1 MRGIWRFLG
10 ILLALYSV
18 PAFLFGSV
26 LVLLVAALPPHEAA
40 KLPEE
45 LAFLRE
51 GGPLTRVLGDFLMVL
66 GAFALIEGRKS
77 RILFLRPFRSVANR
91 VVMDEFSARF
101 GGRLSIV
108 ALDDGEIS
116 APNSTWREKLV
127 GGLVFVPVGIMLLLV
142 AIASGVTM
150 ARELSG
156 SFPSAVEIGEHFAEL
171 GITVF
176 FGITAAVSV
185 RKGFVFLFPLSN
197 RMHVSSRGD
206 LLRAVIKIKQ
216 LARYRPRFYST
227 RSLVFSSS
235 DAWWR
240 TCVEKFAAKCDY
252 VLIDLSQM
260 TDNIAWELAN
270 LKSRMPDRF
279 IVLLDEGA
287 ELPDGI
293 RTEPVIRY
301 RDTAGGGKDALASIF
316 KLIREAGT
324 RGSRLQRR
332 FR

>member
-1 MRGIWRFLG
+1 MRGIWRFFG

-18 PAFLFGSV
+18 PAFLFGSF
-26 LVLLVAALPPHEAA
+26 LVLLVAALPPDEAA
-40 KLPEE
+40 KLPKEM
-45 LAFLRE
+45 AFLRE
-51 GGPLTRVLGDFLMVL
+51 GMPLTRVVGHFLIIL
-66 GAFALIEGRKS
+66 GAFALIEGRKR

-127 GGLVFVPVGIMLLLV
+127 GGLVFVPVGIMLFLV

-150 ARELSG
+150 ARELPG
-156 SFPSAVEIGEHFAEL
+156 SFPSAVKMGEHFTEAV
-171 GITVF
+171 ITVF
-176 FGITAAVSV
+176 FGIAAAVSV

-197 RMHVSSRGD
+197 RMHVSSRRD
-206 LLRAVIKIKQ
+206 LLRAVLQIKR
-216 LARYRPRFYST
+216 LARYRPRFYSP

-240 TCVEKFAAKCDY
+240 TCVEKFAANCDY
-252 VLIDLSQM
+252 VLIDLSQV
-260 TDNIAWELAN
+260 TDNITWELAY

-287 ELPDGI
+287 ELPEGI
-293 RTEPVIRY
+293 ETEPVIRY
-301 RDTAGGGKDALASIF
+301 RDTADGGKDALASIF
-316 KLIREAGT
+316 KSIREAGT
-324 RGSRLQRR
+324 RGKRLQRQSR
-332 FR
+332 